1 MKQEQREPNSKER
14 FQPNAA
20 ETAAL
25 KNHIRKRGRPTAPRI
40 KVNGTASFSIDHPD
54 PFLGRV
60 LLMEAIGTVDHDF
73 FRGLLRQLIN
83 GSVRAGQIDECSVN
97 FMVAVIKGIK
107 PRDDLEI
114 MLATQMAAIHDAF
127 MRATQALANATTI
140 PEQDSAERLLNKLAR
155 TFATQMEAL
164 QRYRNGGGHKVTV
177 QQVSVNDGGQ
187 AIVGDV
193 TQSQRR
199 ETGQEPPAAAP
210 AVIPFEPRRAVAVL
224 DPDGARKPI
233 PIERIRKPQK
243 VQSKK

>member
-1 MKQEQREPNSKER
+1 
-14 FQPNAA
+14 
-20 ETAAL
+20 
-25 KNHIRKRGRPTAPRI
+25 
-40 KVNGTASFSIDHPD
+40 
-54 PFLGRV
+54 
-60 LLMEAIGTVDHDF
+60 MEAIGTVDHDF

-164 QRYRNGGGHKVTV
+164 QRYRNGG
-177 QQVSVNDGGQ
+177 Q

-210 AVIPFEPRRAVAVL
+210 GVIPFEPRRAVAVI
-224 DPDGARKPI
+224 DPDGAHKPI

-243 VQSKK
+243 AQSKK